1 MRSKFFYIFIVLAA
15 ISLLVVSFLSVNKRE
30 AIVAVVESQKT
41 AISYRKPVTVKS
53 IYVNAGQQ
61 VSKGELLLEV
71 ARPDLNFENEK
82 LLNQKEKAIKEKDV
96 LQSSY
101 RSKIDLLKIEEEG
114 KILRLDAEIEQ
125 LESKMKLNQA
135 LRNNLSALSSN
146 GASTPDSNLM
156 DPDSLVWQSLYDEK
170 KQIEQLYSSDRK
182 RLAITLRE
190 NISLTELEIELI
202 ERQIGELQI
211 ERDQLKKYAPF
222 SGTVG
227 NINAQLDEI
236 VPPYQTIISLYELQ
250 PSLIK
255 AFINVSSQYVINP
268 GDNVLIE
275 SSTRDYNTA
284 GKVLEIGTR
293 IVGYQDPS
301 RPINAPELL
310 GKEIFIELPKENN
323 FLYGEQVFV
332 YPTLQ

>member
-1 MRSKFFYIFIVLAA
+1 MKSKLFYIFIILAA
-15 ISLLVVSFLSVNKRE
+15 GSLLVVSFLSVNKKE

-61 VSKGELLLEV
+61 VKKGDLLLEV
-71 ARPDLNFENEK
+71 DRPDLSFENEK
-82 LLNQKEKAIKEKDV
+82 LLNQKEKTIKEKDV

-114 KILRLDAEIEQ
+114 KIQRLDAEIEQ

-135 LRNNLSALSSN
+135 LRDNLSALSSN
-146 GASTPDSNLM
+146 RTDTTDPNLM
-156 DPDSLVWQSLYDEK
+156 DPDSLIWQSLHNQKE
-170 KQIEQLYSSDRK
+170 QIEQLYSSDRK
-182 RLAITLRE
+182 RLAINLKE

-202 ERQIGELQI
+202 EREIGELQV

-236 VPPYQTIISLYELQ
+236 VAPYQTIISLYELQ

-255 AFINVSSQYVINP
+255 AFINVSSQYVVEP

-284 GKVLEIGTR
+284 GKVLEIGAR

-301 RPINAPELL
+301 RPLNAPELL
-310 GKEIFIELPKENN
+310 GREIFIELPEENS

-332 YPTLQ
+332 YPTVK

>member
-156 DPDSLVWQSLYDEK
+156 DPDSLVWQSLHDEK
-170 KQIEQLYSSDRK
+170 KQIEQLYSSDRN

>member
-182 RLAITLRE
+182 RLAISLRE

>member
-156 DPDSLVWQSLYDEK
+156 DPDSLVWQSLHDEK